1 MIDLQNKQPKIL
13 VIGDLM
19 VDHYL
24 WGSCERISPEAPVQV
39 VKVDNESKLLGGA
52 GNVVNNLNALG
63 AEVDVIS
70 VIGECET
77 SAELKKLLLEI
88 KVSTCHLIVQK
99 NRVTSKKSRIIAE
112 QQQVVRYDRE
122 STDEINNNSQMAIIK
137 IFKSIINNYEVILLS
152 DYGKGILTFDLTQ
165 SLISI
170 ASQHSKKLL
179 IDPKGKDYSKY
190 KELKVTK
197 ENKILTIAINRPEH
211 MNAVNKQLH
220 GEFSTIFIDAEYD
233 DDIDI
238 VILTGSGKA
247 FCAGGDLKW
256 LLGIHGDPVATSYH
270 ISHDRKIQN
279 AMLDMEKPIIAK
291 VNGPAI
297 GLGCSLALFCDFIY
311 ATPRSKFADP
321 HVSVGLVAGDGGCVM
336 WPQLIGYARAKK
348 YLLTGEVIIAQDAL
362 EMGLI
367 TEVIEEDQ
375 IDAEVQQLAEKLR
388 DGAKY
393 AIRWTKTSINAG
405 LKVMANS
412 IIDRAAAFEN
422 VTQLMEDHKIA
433 LQAFSDKE
441 TPKFKQK

>member
-1 MIDLQNKQPKIL
+1 M
-13 VIGDLM
+13 
-19 VDHYL
+19 
-24 WGSCERISPEAPVQV
+24 
-39 VKVDNESKLLGGA
+39 
-52 GNVVNNLNALG
+52 
-63 AEVDVIS
+63 
-70 VIGECET
+70 
-77 SAELKKLLLEI
+77 
-88 KVSTCHLIVQK
+88 
-99 NRVTSKKSRIIAE
+99 
-112 QQQVVRYDRE
+112 
-122 STDEINNNSQMAIIK
+122 
-137 IFKSIINNYEVILLS
+137 
-152 DYGKGILTFDLTQ
+152 
-165 SLISI
+165 
-170 ASQHSKKLL
+170 
-179 IDPKGKDYSKY
+179 DYSKY
-190 KELKVTK
+190 KELKVTQK
-197 ENKILTIAINRPEH
+197 NRILTITINRPED

-220 GEFSTIFIDAEYD
+220 GEFSTIFLDAEYD

-238 VILTGSGKA
+238 VILTGAGKA

-297 GLGCSLALFCDFIY
+297 GLGCSLALFCDFVY

-348 YLLTGEVIIAQDAL
+348 FLLTGEIMLADDAL
-362 EMGLI
+362 NMGLI
-367 TEVIEEDQ
+367 TEVVDEEK
-375 IDAEVQQLAEKLR
+375 IDEKVQELAEKLR

-405 LKVMANS
+405 LKVLANS

>member
-1 MIDLQNKQPKIL
+1 M
-13 VIGDLM
+13 
-19 VDHYL
+19 
-24 WGSCERISPEAPVQV
+24 
-39 VKVDNESKLLGGA
+39 
-52 GNVVNNLNALG
+52 
-63 AEVDVIS
+63 
-70 VIGECET
+70 
-77 SAELKKLLLEI
+77 
-88 KVSTCHLIVQK
+88 
-99 NRVTSKKSRIIAE
+99 
-112 QQQVVRYDRE
+112 
-122 STDEINNNSQMAIIK
+122 
-137 IFKSIINNYEVILLS
+137 
-152 DYGKGILTFDLTQ
+152 
-165 SLISI
+165 
-170 ASQHSKKLL
+170 
-179 IDPKGKDYSKY
+179 DYSKY
-190 KELKVTK
+190 QELKVTK
-197 ENKILTIAINRPEH
+197 DNRILTISINRPDD
-211 MNAVNKQLH
+211 MNAVNEQLH

-238 VILTGSGKA
+238 VIITGSGKA

-348 YLLTGEVIIAQDAL
+348 FLLTGEIMLANDAL

-367 TEVIEEDQ
+367 TEVVDEDR
-375 IDAEVQQLAEKLR
+375 IDEEVQKLAEKLR

-405 LKVMANS
+405 LKVIANS

-441 TPKFKQK
+441 PPKFKQK

>member
-1 MIDLQNKQPKIL
+1 M
-13 VIGDLM
+13 
-19 VDHYL
+19 
-24 WGSCERISPEAPVQV
+24 
-39 VKVDNESKLLGGA
+39 
-52 GNVVNNLNALG
+52 
-63 AEVDVIS
+63 
-70 VIGECET
+70 
-77 SAELKKLLLEI
+77 
-88 KVSTCHLIVQK
+88 
-99 NRVTSKKSRIIAE
+99 
-112 QQQVVRYDRE
+112 
-122 STDEINNNSQMAIIK
+122 
-137 IFKSIINNYEVILLS
+137 
-152 DYGKGILTFDLTQ
+152 
-165 SLISI
+165 
-170 ASQHSKKLL
+170 
-179 IDPKGKDYSKY
+179 DYSKY
-190 KELKVTK
+190 QELKVTK
-197 ENKILTIAINRPEH
+197 INRILTISINRPED
-211 MNAVNKQLH
+211 MNAVNEQLH

-348 YLLTGEVIIAQDAL
+348 FLLTGEIMLANDAL

-367 TEVIEEDQ
+367 TEVVNEDK
-375 IDAEVQQLAEKLR
+375 IDEEVQELAEKLR

-405 LKVMANS
+405 LKVIANS

-422 VTQLMEDHKIA
+422 VTQLIEDHKIA

-441 TPKFKQK
+441 PPKFKQK

>member
-1 MIDLQNKQPKIL
+1 M
-13 VIGDLM
+13 
-19 VDHYL
+19 
-24 WGSCERISPEAPVQV
+24 
-39 VKVDNESKLLGGA
+39 
-52 GNVVNNLNALG
+52 
-63 AEVDVIS
+63 
-70 VIGECET
+70 
-77 SAELKKLLLEI
+77 
-88 KVSTCHLIVQK
+88 
-99 NRVTSKKSRIIAE
+99 
-112 QQQVVRYDRE
+112 
-122 STDEINNNSQMAIIK
+122 
-137 IFKSIINNYEVILLS
+137 
-152 DYGKGILTFDLTQ
+152 
-165 SLISI
+165 
-170 ASQHSKKLL
+170 
-179 IDPKGKDYSKY
+179 DYSKY
-190 KELKVTK
+190 QELKVTK
-197 ENKILTIAINRPEH
+197 INRILTISINRPED
-211 MNAVNKQLH
+211 MNAVNEQLH

-348 YLLTGEVIIAQDAL
+348 FLLTGEIMLANDAL

-367 TEVIEEDQ
+367 TEVVNEDK
-375 IDAEVQQLAEKLR
+375 IDEEVQELAEKLR

-405 LKVMANS
+405 LKVIANS

-441 TPKFKQK
+441 PPKFKQK